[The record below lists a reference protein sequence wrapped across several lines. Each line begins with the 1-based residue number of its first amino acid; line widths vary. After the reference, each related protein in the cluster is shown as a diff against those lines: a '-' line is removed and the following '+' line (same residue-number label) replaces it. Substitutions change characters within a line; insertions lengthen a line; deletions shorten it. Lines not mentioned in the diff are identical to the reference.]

1 MIRNLKQTTWPTAI
15 ANEARVAAATVAAVV
30 LLSGTLLGLAGALIS
45 TFTRERIQ
53 VGRLQRHANHAQ

>member
-30 LLSGTLLGLAGALIS
+30 LLSGALLGLAGSFIA
-45 TFTRERIQ
+45 TFIKERIQ
-53 VGRLQRHANHAQ
+53 VGRLQRQANHVQ